1 MRIAASQKAE
11 IHRPGFGGL
20 QHFPGVEGTAGID
33 PDRDRPERAAD
44 HGGDPAR
51 QRVLDQAGAVEM
63 NVNVDRARRRDQP
76 LAVAHRGAAGDDQAG
91 IDAVHDG
98 GIAGL
103 AEADDAAMADA
114 EVALDDPEHG
124 IDDDDVA
131 EQEIQRPLG
140 AGDAGHA
147 DPVTQ
152 GLAAA
157 VQAFVA
163 VNRVIFCRP
172 PPSARCHRAGPRRR
186 WSDRKVLR
194 NRGGR
199 CLPYHVPLEA
209 ALLRLFERGVAHGRV
224 RA

>member
-1 MRIAASQKAE
+1 M
-11 IHRPGFGGL
+11 
-20 QHFPGVEGTAGID
+20 
-33 PDRDRPERAAD
+33 
-44 HGGDPAR
+44 
-51 QRVLDQAGAVEM
+51 LDESGAVEM
-63 NVNVDRARRRDQP
+63 NVDVDRARRCDQP

-131 EQEIQRPLG
+131 EQEIQRPVR

-147 DPVTQ
+147 DAVAQ

-163 VNRVIFCRP
+163 VDRV
-172 PPSARCHRAGPRRR
+172 
-186 WSDRKVLR
+186 VLR
-194 NRGGR
+194 HHGR
-199 CLPYHVPLEA
+199 Q
-209 ALLRLFERGVAHGRV
+209 RGVAEADGVAGGRAV
-224 RA
+224 KRGVIAAVDACHIMYP